1 MKSYILLGVLAACN
15 QAAVLKSKDGEFD
28 NDPVRMIIAQADAEI
43 NHEDTADLETRY

>member
-15 QAAVLKSKDGEFD
+15 QAAVLKSNDEEFD

-43 NHEDTADLETRY
+43 NHED